1 LTGDVTGG
9 VARNERLTGTTA
21 VVLLVLLAVESVT
34 ILFIRPLLSWHIF
47 VGMLLIPT
55 VALKLATTTYRM
67 AHHYR
72 GSLPYVLRG
81 PPPFLLRA
89 LAPLVV
95 VATVAVFGTGVA
107 LLALGPTRGHGL
119 LLGVHRVSFFV
130 WLGATGLHVLA
141 HLKSLPRLVL
151 ARGLTRRIA
160 LVGVTVLAGAALA
173 AGTYSHARQ
182 WFHWFDREAA
192 HVGALT

>member
-1 LTGDVTGG
+1 VADG

-21 VVLLVLLAVESVT
+21 VALLVLLAVEGVT

-47 VGMLLIPT
+47 VGMLLIPP

-67 AHHYR
+67 ARYYR
-72 GSLPYVLRG
+72 GSLLYVQRG

-95 VATVAVFGTGVA
+95 VATVAVFGTGVG
-107 LLALGPTRGHGL
+107 LLTLGPSRGHGL
-119 LLGVHRVSFFV
+119 LLDLHRVSFFV

-141 HLKSLPRLVL
+141 HLRSLPGLVL

-160 LVGVTVLAGAALA
+160 LVAVTVLAGAALA
-173 AGTYSHARQ
+173 AATYSHARP
-182 WFHWFDREAA
+182 WFNRFHHDDAA
-192 HVGALT
+192 ALDLTVG